1 MKISFTRV
9 ILFFVLFS
17 VQACLQASLQAQ
29 TDSHKIAD
37 SLRNQ
42 LELTAGIAKLET
54 YKSLIKSLRNI
65 DPASGIE
72 YARAAM
78 PLADSLGTK
87 KLKAEIRNEEAVCY
101 RKLHIYEKAFA
112 LHLESLR
119 DFKEMNDS
127 TGTAF
132 TLANI
137 GQVHFFYKD
146 YEQAIKYHTDALVI
160 KEFLNDEPQIAY
172 SQNAL
177 GTVFLE
183 MGNLARALDYFIA
196 ALNIYDK
203 YYMPA
208 QTANTKAN
216 LAKVMF
222 KLDRHEDAMRYLKE
236 VEAVYLQAKA
246 DFGLS
251 QVYNQM
257 AEYLY
262 EQGKYEEALNYLGK
276 AKELAEKTNEKN
288 ILLYNYI
295 LRQKIASAQQDF
307 KTAYDNL
314 LLANKLK
321 DTLVN
326 ERRHHEM
333 TEIRV
338 RYQTKQLDDENEILR
353 LQLSQQSLRIRYIV
367 FALLATILVLIV
379 FLLISIVRRNRR
391 KSRLL
396 EITNLQL
403 EERVE
408 DRTQELKKQMATL
421 DQTFQSLKQSEEKFR
436 KISETSPLG
445 IAVTDTQGKIIFV
458 NQNLT
463 GILGLPKQSFIDGM
477 WFRNILLE
485 DRNKMDI
492 IWQNAHKDK
501 EGVFE
506 AEFRIRLDQ
515 QIRHIHYKAATM
527 FNAEEFAGIVSVFED
542 VTQRKNFENELVEA
556 KNKAEDSDRLKSAF
570 LANMSHEIRTPMN
583 AILGFSDLLSTD
595 EYSPEEKMEFIEMI
609 KSSGRLLLNL
619 INDIIDISK
628 IEAGELKIQPSEFR
642 LLDLMDEM
650 LQGFR
655 QQMDRTGKSHV
666 KLLLTHQE
674 ELNSALITT
683 DRLRLQ
689 QILTNL
695 LSNAMKFT
703 QVGEIE
709 FGALC
714 INGSYEFFV
723 RDTGIGIPEQKLDV
737 VFERFR
743 QADDSH
749 TRMFGG
755 TGLGLAITKHLVEL
769 LNGKIWVESQQG
781 KGTAFYFTLP
791 AGSENQTFLLEDQ
804 APHYP
809 NLPSF
814 KGKTILVAEDVD
826 TNFFLIKTML
836 KKLNLNVLHASN
848 GLIALDL
855 AVEHQP
861 DLVIM
866 DIQMPEMDGIEAFK
880 QIRHQNLAMP
890 IIAITAYAMM
900 GEEKQYLE
908 LGFDAYLSKP
918 LSIDKLVE
926 LLRIFLQPD

>member
-1 MKISFTRV
+1 V
-9 ILFFVLFS
+9 LFFVLFS
-17 VQACLQASLQAQ
+17 AHVCLQASLQAQ

-42 LELTAGIAKLET
+42 LELTDGLTKLET
-54 YKSLIKSLRNI
+54 YRALIKSLRNI

-72 YARAAM
+72 YARNAM
-78 PLADSLGTK
+78 TLAESLGAK
-87 KLKAEIRNEEAVCY
+87 KLKAEIRNEKAVCY

-112 LHLESLR
+112 LHLESLS
-119 DFKEMNDS
+119 DYKQMNDS
-127 TGTAF
+127 AGTAV

-137 GQVHFFYKD
+137 GQVYFFYKD

-177 GTVFLE
+177 GMVFLE
-183 MGNLARALDYFIA
+183 IGNLARALDYFIA
-196 ALNIYDK
+196 ALNIYDN
-203 YYMPA
+203 YYLPA
-208 QTANTKAN
+208 ETANTKAN

-222 KLDRHEDAMRYLKE
+222 KLHRYDDAMRYLKE
-236 VEAVYLQAKA
+236 VEAVYLQSKA

-257 AEYLY
+257 AEYLF
-262 EQGKYEEALNYLGK
+262 EQGKYEEALNYLSK
-276 AKELAEKTNEKN
+276 AKELAEKTTEKN
-288 ILLYNYI
+288 VLLYNY
-295 LRQKIASAQQDF
+295 LLSQKIAHARQDYQ
-307 KTAYDNL
+307 TAYDNL

-333 TEIRV
+333 TEIKV

-353 LQLSQQSLRIRYIV
+353 LQLSQQSLRIRYII
-367 FALLATILVLIV
+367 FALLATLLALIIFILIT
-379 FLLISIVRRNRR
+379 IVRRNRR

-408 DRTQELKKQMATL
+408 ERTRELKKQMTTL
-421 DQTFQSLKQSEEKFR
+421 DQTYQSLKQSEEKFR

-445 IAVTDTQGKIIFV
+445 VAVTNAQGNIIFV
-458 NQNLT
+458 NNNLT
-463 GILGLPKQSFIDGM
+463 EILGLPKQIFLDGL

-492 IWQNAHKDK
+492 IWKNAHKAKD
-501 EGVFE
+501 GVFE
-506 AEFRIRLDQ
+506 AEFRLRLDQ
-515 QIRHIHYKAATM
+515 QIRYIHFKAATM

-542 VTQRKNFENELVEA
+542 VSQRKNFENELVEA

-609 KSSGRLLLNL
+609 KSSGKLLLNL

-628 IEAGELKIQPSEFR
+628 IEAGELKIQTSEFK
-642 LLDLMDEM
+642 LIDLMDEM

-655 QQMDRTGKSHV
+655 QQMDRNGKSHV
-666 KLLLTHQE
+666 KLLLTHKE
-674 ELNSALITT
+674 ELKSALITT

-714 INGSYEFFV
+714 INSSYEFFV
-723 RDTGIGIPEQKLDV
+723 RDTGIGIPEQKLEV

-749 TRMFGG
+749 TRLYGG

-769 LNGKIWVESQQG
+769 LNGKIWVESQLD

-791 AGSENQTFLLEDQ
+791 SDNENKSCKIEEQ
-804 APHYP
+804 APLYP
-809 NLPSF
+809 ALPSF
-814 KGKTILVAEDVD
+814 KGKTVLVAEDVD
-826 TNFFLIKTML
+826 TNFFLVKTML
-836 KKLNLNVLHASN
+836 KKLNLNVIHASN

-861 DLVIM
+861 DLIIM

-880 QIRHQNLAMP
+880 QIRHQKLTIP
-890 IIAITAYAMM
+890 VIAITAFAMLS
-900 GEEKQYLE
+900 EEKQYLG

-918 LSIDKLVE
+918 LSLEKLVE
-926 LLRIFLQPD
+926 ILTIFLQPASS